1 MENKRNELLL
11 VDVYADDTG
20 LFSEEECD
28 YNNITTLIVPRWIV
42 EEWYKQYEEEIV
54 FDKWFGE
61 IYTCDD
67 FIGFYDFCIVKGYI
81 PNLLEDEIADVI
93 EAEIFYEDVKDHDSL
108 FPETFNHTIYKGTYD
123 ECRRWGKQVNW
134 KWKKHK
140 LKIKVIR

>member
-1 MENKRNELLL
+1 MENKRNELLY

-20 LFSEEECD
+20 LFTEEECD

-54 FDKWFGE
+54 FDKWFRE

-81 PNLLEDEIADVI
+81 PNLLEDEVEAKVFFEDENDI
-93 EAEIFYEDVKDHDSL
+93 EQIV
-108 FPETFNHTIYKGTYD
+108 YKGAYD

-134 KWKKHK
+134 KWKKHE
-140 LKIKVIR
+140 LKIKVIRKQVNKI

>member
-1 MENKRNELLL
+1 MENKRNELLY

-20 LFSEEECD
+20 LFTEEECD

-81 PNLLEDEIADVI
+81 PNLLEDEV
-93 EAEIFYEDVKDHDSL
+93 EAKVFFEDENDIKQIVYE
-108 FPETFNHTIYKGTYD
+108 GTYD
-123 ECRRWGKQVNW
+123 ECRRWCRSYEW
-134 KWKKHK
+134 KWMWDYDLK
-140 LKIKVIR
+140 LKTR